1 MVTNRLRDNQSAQTG
16 ENDTARIGLK
26 VKGMSCA
33 ACAARVEKGL
43 AGMEGVEAARVNL
56 LAESAA
62 VDYDPAVVKPED
74 VINKIKQ
81 LGYDVAAD
89 KVELNIGG
97 MSCAACVA
105 RVEKGLQAT
114 SGVLKAAVNLATE
127 KATVEYN
134 PSQIS
139 PAELIKTINLLGYEA
154 RQAGVLSPD
163 REKEERDKEIRR
175 QVFLF
180 AFAAVFSAPLLLG
193 MFAMLPMFASYLPA
207 QLHNPLFQFFLATPV
222 QVIAGYQFYRDAY
235 IALKNRSANM
245 SVLVALGT
253 TAAYLYSTVVTFWG
267 YRFGLPH
274 DVYFESS
281 AVLLTLILLGRM
293 LESKAKGNTSEAIK
307 KLAGLQAKT
316 ARVIRD
322 GEELDLPI
330 ESVFVGDLIIVRP
343 GEKIPV
349 DGVVQEGSSTVDE
362 SMLTG
367 ESLPVD
373 KQPGDQVIGATINK
387 LGTFKFEATKVGRDT
402 ALAQIIRVVEEAQG
416 SKAPIQRLA
425 DIISGYFV
433 PAVIA
438 MAMLTWL
445 VWYLVAD
452 PGNITRATLN
462 FTAVLVIACP
472 CALGLATPT
481 SIMVGT
487 GRGAELGILIKG
499 GEHLERAHQSNA
511 IILDKTGTITHGE
524 PVMTDLAPA
533 PGFLGREE
541 ELLRLAGA
549 AENSSEHPIAQAIV
563 QKAAATAPLVQ
574 ADSFAALPGRG
585 IEAEVAGKHILVGT
599 RRLMQEKGILLPASV
614 EYDLEKLESQGK
626 TVMLMAVDGLLAATL
641 AVADTIK
648 PTSKAAIAELSHMG
662 IEVWM
667 LTGDNNLTAGAIA
680 EEVGIDRKHIM
691 AQVLPADK
699 AQKVRELRERGL
711 VVGMVGDG
719 INDAPA
725 LAEADVGFAIGSGTD
740 VAIEAADIVLVRGDL
755 LSVADSIALSR
766 ATMKNIKQNLFW
778 AFFYNLIGIPIAA
791 FGFLSP
797 VVAGAAMAFSSV
809 SVVTN
814 ALRMRKFKPVR
825 RSI

>member
-1 MVTNRLRDNQSAQTG
+1 
-16 ENDTARIGLK
+16 
-26 VKGMSCA
+26 
-33 ACAARVEKGL
+33 
-43 AGMEGVEAARVNL
+43 
-56 LAESAA
+56 
-62 VDYDPAVVKPED
+62 
-74 VINKIKQ
+74 
-81 LGYDVAAD
+81 
-89 KVELNIGG
+89 
-97 MSCAACVA
+97 
-105 RVEKGLQAT
+105 
-114 SGVLKAAVNLATE
+114 
-127 KATVEYN
+127 
-134 PSQIS
+134 
-139 PAELIKTINLLGYEA
+139 
-154 RQAGVLSPD
+154 
-163 REKEERDKEIRR
+163 
-175 QVFLF
+175 
-180 AFAAVFSAPLLLG
+180 
-193 MFAMLPMFASYLPA
+193 
-207 QLHNPLFQFFLATPV
+207 
-222 QVIAGYQFYRDAY
+222 
-235 IALKNRSANM
+235 
-245 SVLVALGT
+245 
-253 TAAYLYSTVVTFWG
+253 
-267 YRFGLPH
+267 
-274 DVYFESS
+274 
-281 AVLLTLILLGRM
+281 
-293 LESKAKGNTSEAIK
+293 
-307 KLAGLQAKT
+307 
-316 ARVIRD
+316 VIRD

-330 ESVFVGDLIIVRP
+330 ESVIVGDLIIVRP

-585 IEAEVAGKHILVGT
+585 IEAEVAGKHI
-599 RRLMQEKGILLPASV
+599 RICWMKRSLL
-614 EYDLEKLESQGK
+614 K
-626 TVMLMAVDGLLAATL
+626 TT
-641 AVADTIK
+641 K
-648 PTSKAAIAELSHMG
+648 PTKWPG
-662 IEVWM
+662 CW
-667 LTGDNNLTAGAIA
+667 
-680 EEVGIDRKHIM
+680 
-691 AQVLPADK
+691 
-699 AQKVRELRERGL
+699 
-711 VVGMVGDG
+711 
-719 INDAPA
+719 
-725 LAEADVGFAIGSGTD
+725 
-740 VAIEAADIVLVRGDL
+740 L
-755 LSVADSIALSR
+755 LKR
-766 ATMKNIKQNLFW
+766 
-778 AFFYNLIGIPIAA
+778 
-791 FGFLSP
+791 GFLP
-797 VVAGAAMAFSSV
+797 VCPAAQQ
-809 SVVTN
+809 
-814 ALRMRKFKPVR
+814 
-825 RSI
+825 